1 MKHIVKF
8 NQASDANNYEIKNVP
23 FLTTVGENNQLLTCN
38 EENKKIV
45 IDSQGNAS
53 IVDAGPEL
61 ISFTIDRDYQAEEG
75 MTWREWIE
83 SDYNTNGYYL
93 SDTFMAGVTVI
104 TRDSEYYVGYYD
116 SYGYPVSPDEEI
128 TNNEI
133 YWEDNSPF

>member
-1 MKHIVKF
+1 M
-8 NQASDANNYEIKNVP
+8 P

-83 SDYNTNGYYL
+83 SDYNTNGYY
-93 SDTFMAGVTVI
+93 G
-104 TRDSEYYVGYYD
+104 
-116 SYGYPVSPDEEI
+116 
-128 TNNEI
+128 
-133 YWEDNSPF
+133 NSFFHA